1 MSQKCHSVDQIT
13 SKLRSADVELSPGKK
28 IPEVF
33 QQLEIT
39 EQTYYRWRPK
49 YGGMQPEMAKEL
61 KALQKENSRLKKMVA
76 EQALDMEI
84 LSNRKGNLDINLE
97 QLRESAAAILR
108 KHPSF
113 AETDEE
119 EEN

>member
-1 MSQKCHSVDQIT
+1 M
-13 SKLRSADVELSPGKK
+13 ELGKWK
-28 IPEVF
+28 KVPEICK
-33 QQLEIT
+33 QLEIT
-39 EQTYYRWRPK
+39 EQTYYHWRQK
-49 YGGMQPEMAKEL
+49 YDVMQPEMAKKL
-61 KALQKENSRLKKMVA
+61 KALQRENSRLKKMVA